1 MVSTKS
7 WMAAA
12 MMLLSLAAAGQDYSA
27 TKQVQENDNWRAEAN
42 ARIEQHRKED
52 VSIRLTQ
59 NGKPVNN
66 ATVRVE
72 MTRHEFLFGSN
83 VFAYGTNEEYNRRF
97 AELLN
102 FATMGFY
109 WAGYEREKDKP
120 NYAGTQPVAEWCA
133 ANGIIGKGHPLIW
146 NTGEPSWIKDM
157 TEEEILRRQMAR
169 TTDCVARFK
178 NTITVWDVVNE
189 MVGWDR
195 ENYWGY
201 APRLTSLVVNNTGKV
216 PFCKAA
222 FAAARKGNPNATL
235 LINDWMVYSDRL
247 KDDRR
252 YSDLL
257 SRLTDEKGQPIYDAI
272 GIQSHMHGGPWINK
286 KIWDVCEEFAKFGKP
301 LHFTEVT
308 ILSTTVQRDWGSLTE
323 DEPSTPEGEAFQRDA
338 LERFYTMVFSHPAT
352 AAITWWD
359 FSDRNAWRH
368 APAGL
373 LHKDMTPK
381 PAYEALKK
389 LIKNDWAT
397 NTTVKT
403 DKTGTAKLRAFRGDY
418 RITVT
423 QGKKTRVFTE
433 KVAKG
438 KGVIEIE
445 L

>member
-1 MVSTKS
+1 
-7 WMAAA
+7 

-27 TKQVQENDNWRAEAN
+27 TKQVQESDSWRAEAN
-42 ARIEQHRKED
+42 ARIEKHRKED
-52 VSIRLTQ
+52 VSIHLTQ
-59 NGKPVNN
+59 NGKPVKG

-109 WAGYEREKDKP
+109 WAGYEAEKDKP
-120 NYAGTQPVAEWCA
+120 AYAHTQPVAEWCA
-133 ANGIIGKGHPLIW
+133 ANGITGKGHPLIW

-157 TEEEILRRQMAR
+157 TEEEILSRQLGR

-178 NTITVWDVVNE
+178 NTITMWDVVNE

-235 LINDWMVYSDRL
+235 LINDWMVYSDKL
-247 KDDRR
+247 EDDCR

-257 SRLTDEKGQPIYDAI
+257 SRLTDEKGQAIYDAI
-272 GIQSHMHGGPWINK
+272 GIQSHMHGGPWSNE
-286 KIWDVCEEFAKFGKP
+286 KIWNICEKFAKFGKP

-308 ILSTTVQRDWGSLTE
+308 ILSATEQRDWGSLTE
-323 DEPSTPEGEAFQRDA
+323 AEPSTPDGEVFQRDA
-338 LERFYTMVFSHPAT
+338 V
-352 AAITWWD
+352 
-359 FSDRNAWRH
+359 
-368 APAGL
+368 
-373 LHKDMTPK
+373 
-381 PAYEALKK
+381 
-389 LIKNDWAT
+389 
-397 NTTVKT
+397 
-403 DKTGTAKLRAFRGDY
+403 
-418 RITVT
+418 
-423 QGKKTRVFTE
+423 
-433 KVAKG
+433 
-438 KGVIEIE
+438 
-445 L
+445 